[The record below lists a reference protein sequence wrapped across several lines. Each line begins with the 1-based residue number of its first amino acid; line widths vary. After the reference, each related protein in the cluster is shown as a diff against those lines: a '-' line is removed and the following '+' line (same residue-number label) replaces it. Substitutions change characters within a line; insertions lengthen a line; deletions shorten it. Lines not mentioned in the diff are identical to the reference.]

1 MDGVAGCGDHQRH
14 ESAQGAT
21 PVGARAS
28 AVEACDRHFRHRGG
42 RGGRGGHQSAGSLL
56 RHGTTQDAAG
66 LDLVWTAGTLVAVI
80 GGFITLLLAALR
92 QRSTELTLEHQRE
105 LAATAAQTP
114 LTNVS
119 PSSTP
124 SLK

>member
-1 MDGVAGCGDHQRH
+1 MRAHREQRPS
-14 ESAQGAT
+14 EPGRPLSRRAIVIFGT
-21 PVGARAS
+21 VVVVVGAA
-28 AVEACDRHFRHRGG
+28 AIKALVHFYG
-42 RGGRGGHQSAGSLL
+42 
-56 RHGTTQDAAG
+56 HGTTQDAAG

-105 LAATAAQTP
+105 LAATAAQTL